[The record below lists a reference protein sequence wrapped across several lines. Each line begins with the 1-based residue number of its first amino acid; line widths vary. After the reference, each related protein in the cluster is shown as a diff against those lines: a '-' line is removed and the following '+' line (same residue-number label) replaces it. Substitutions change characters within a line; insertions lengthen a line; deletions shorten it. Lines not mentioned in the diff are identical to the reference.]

1 MEEIELK
8 FLNINIENI
17 KQKLKELGA
26 KLKYNTQIESY
37 PFLTEGFHGS
47 DSSKNF
53 LRIRKSND
61 EVWITYKGPAKKSS
75 MTIREEIE
83 VKVDNYDNAIKL
95 IEKLGF
101 KRGKVF
107 RKHRLHYELGDIH
120 FELDTV
126 ENIPTYLEI
135 ETTNEEDMK
144 IICAKLG
151 LDITKGRKGTIV
163 EILPEKFKW

>member
-8 FLNINIENI
+8 FLNIDVENI
-17 KQKLKELGA
+17 KKKIKELGA
-26 KLKYNTQIESY
+26 KIKYDSQIESY
-37 PFLTEGFHGS
+37 PFLAEGFHGS
-47 DSSKNF
+47 DSSKKF

-75 MTIREEIE
+75 MTTREEIE
-83 VKVDNYDNAIKL
+83 VKADDYDKAIKL

-101 KRGKVF
+101 KKGKVF
-107 RKHRLHYELGDIH
+107 KKHRLHYELGDTH

-126 ENIPTYLEI
+126 KNIPTYLEI
-135 ETTNEEDMK
+135 ETNNEKDMK
-144 IICAKLG
+144 NICAKIG

-163 EILPEKFKW
+163 EILPEKFKD